1 MRFVLTIL
9 IWIFFVGGLWVYT
22 SQRDAVMPKVPAK
35 AQAVEKLTGSYVLE
49 ITPTFT
55 VAKDP
60 FALDLDEDDSQNLGL
75 EVRLNGRAID
85 VEAGQ
90 IQRGKVIRV
99 TKKLALS
106 QGRNEF
112 YVKASP
118 SMAETGLDHGVRIR
132 LLDRGLPLVDQ
143 TFWGSGGAVVAGSVS
158 FVPADP
164 KEGSHD
170 Q

>member
-1 MRFVLTIL
+1 MRFLLTIL
-9 IWIFFVGGLWVYT
+9 IWIFFVGGLWAYT
-22 SQRDAVMPKVPAK
+22 SHRDAVMPKVPAQAK
-35 AQAVEKLTGSYVLE
+35 AVEKLTGSYVLE

-55 VAKDP
+55 VEKDP
-60 FALDLDEDDSQNLGL
+60 FALALDEEDSQNSGL
-75 EVRLNGRAID
+75 EIRLNGRAID

-99 TKKLALS
+99 TNNLALS
-106 QGRNEF
+106 RGRNEF

-118 SMAETGLDHGVRIR
+118 PMAETGLDHGVRIR

-143 TFWGSGGAVVAGSVS
+143 TFWSSGGAVVAGALS

-164 KEGSHD
+164 KEESHD